1 MSRITKGDLVL
12 IQRGERTKP
21 VTGTVIS
28 KPKEKPFQM
37 SPRVVSMEVVVDVLV
52 DGEVWNDVNINSLIK
67 IEN

>member
-12 IQRGERTKP
+12 IQRSDRMKP

-37 SPRVVSMEVVVDVLV
+37 SPKVVSMIVVVDVLV
-52 DGEVWNDVNINSLIK
+52 DGDVWSDVNINSLIK

>member
-12 IQRGERTKP
+12 IQRSDRTKP

-37 SPRVVSMEVVVDVLV
+37 SPRVVSMVVVVDVLV
-52 DGEVWNDVNINSLIK
+52 DGEVWIDVNINSLIK